1 MGKDEGKPAC
11 VAKVRDVNVA
21 ESTRPGAGGASCKMG
36 ERGEGSV
43 TGTGSAGFSGALND
57 PAISLALNTLG
68 PAICHKP
75 QASLCA
81 IRLPLNCS
89 KLALGFFTLC
99 LYRTGG

>member
-1 MGKDEGKPAC
+1 MDKDEGKPAR

-21 ESTRPGAGGASCKMG
+21 ESARPGAGGASCEMG
-36 ERGEGSV
+36 ERGGSV
-43 TGTGSAGFSGALND
+43 AGSGSAGFSGALND
-57 PAISLALNTLG
+57 PAIYLALNTLG

-75 QASLCA
+75 QALLCA